1 MNDNREPIGVVL
13 AGGSSTRM
21 GRDKALL
28 SLPGGKTL
36 LERGIDT
43 LREAGLSRI
52 VVSVSSAQRGHAL
65 RAALPVLAGRAIVVD
80 CPPDSGPL
88 AGLCA
93 AMSAFPGY
101 HVLLIACDMPHL
113 EPDPLRAMLDEPRTV
128 DALVPVASGQLQ
140 PLCAIYGPACLRVAG
155 RLLATGRLSMRD
167 LLASP
172 ELRVRY
178 LDDAW
183 LAAKKIPHTAFDNV
197 NTPAE
202 FAALGHPASQGLAD
216 G

>member
-1 MNDNREPIGVVL
+1 
-13 AGGSSTRM
+13 M

-28 SLPGGKTL
+28 YLPEGRTL
-36 LERGIDT
+36 VERGIET

-52 VVSVSSAQRGHAL
+52 VVSVSSARRGNAL
-65 RAALPVLAGRAIVVD
+65 RAALPVLGSMAVVVD

-93 AMSAFPGY
+93 AMSAFPG
-101 HVLLIACDMPHL
+101 HRVALIACDMPHL
-113 EPDPLRAMLDEPRTV
+113 EPSVLRAMLDEPRTV
-128 DALVPVASGQLQ
+128 DALVPIASGQLQ
-140 PLCAIYGPACLRVAG
+140 PLCAIYGPACLPVAG
-155 RLLATGRLSMRD
+155 RLLAGGRLSMRA
-167 LLASP
+167 LLAAP

-183 LAAKKIPHTAFDNV
+183 LAAKKIPYTAFDNV
-197 NTPAE
+197 NTPTE
-202 FAALGHPASQGLAD
+202 YAALGHPASTGPAD